1 MFARPFAAGDRMSGC
16 AKTGRKRETDR
27 FFSLEEEAEA
37 EEEDGRADMMI
48 VVGREKAVA
57 SATMAG

>member
-1 MFARPFAAGDRMSGC
+1 MSGC
-16 AKTGRKRETDR
+16 AKTGRKRGTDR